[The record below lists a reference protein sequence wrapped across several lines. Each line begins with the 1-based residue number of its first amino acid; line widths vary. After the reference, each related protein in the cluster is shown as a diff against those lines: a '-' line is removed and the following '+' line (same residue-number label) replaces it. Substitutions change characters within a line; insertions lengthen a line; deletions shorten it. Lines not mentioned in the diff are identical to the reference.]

1 MHAKSTKQLGHPY
14 LSVVQDDMVG
24 SDGVPS
30 KPPVSPGPPD
40 KDDDHPSTFTPVMAS
55 GDRVCLK

>member
-1 MHAKSTKQLGHPY
+1 MVIDV